1 MDGSHL
7 SRMYFAWTPRVI
19 AAPRSRGVL
28 IPVHLAVS
36 LPCSLVNAVVS
47 FDSNFKGRL
56 CQLLMLYPIPQVKVI
71 LLEDGLL
78 CLEQLIVHLD
88 LIAHVLQFV
97 PVVTVLSLQLRCV
110 DGRPHVWRK
119 PPVSFVFPVFFPI
132 SFLNLFLDCK
142 ISTV

>member
-7 SRMYFAWTPRVI
+7 SRMYLAWTPRVE

-28 IPVHLAVS
+28 IPVHLTVS
-36 LPCSLVNAVVS
+36 LPCSLVNAIS

-56 CQLLMLYPIPQVKVI
+56 CQLFMLNSIPQVEVI
-71 LLEDGLL
+71 LLEDRLL
-78 CLEQLIVHLD
+78 RLEQLIVNLD

-97 PVVTVLSLQLRCV
+97 PVVTMLSLQLRCV
-110 DGRPHVWRK
+110 NGRPHVWRK

-142 ISTV
+142 LSTV